1 MWEAAFG
8 HSFGTAKSSKGK
20 DGKVHVFGGWKS
32 ISNGQILGEKHRVCF
47 GGIMKNLFFLE
58 RVIYV
63 RKQ

>member
-1 MWEAAFG
+1 MYLVG
-8 HSFGTAKSSKGK
+8 GSFWASSKGR

-58 RVIYV
+58 HVIYV